1 MQNNNPLIQENI
13 DVLKQGLNL
22 LNQLQDSI
30 YKEVK
35 HPFSEYGIGS
45 HFRHCLD
52 FYQSFLDGIVKGSID
67 YDDRHR
73 DGRIEK
79 DRSIA
84 ISKFQSVIHRLEGLS
99 RIDSQMTLL
108 VRLEDGEE
116 RESPSS
122 WSYSSVQRELQALV
136 SHTVHH
142 YALIAIMLQL
152 KGFRLAEEF
161 GVAPSTLRRW
171 RSAAPCAQ

>member
-1 MQNNNPLIQENI
+1 MQNDNPLIQENI

-22 LNQLQDSI
+22 LNQLQDSS

-52 FYQSFLDGIVKGSID
+52 FYQSFLDGIVKGCID

-79 DRSIA
+79 DRTIA
-84 ISKFQSVIHRLEGLS
+84 ISKFQSAIHRLEGLS
-99 RIDSQMTLL
+99 RIDSQMPLL
-108 VRLEDGEE
+108 VRLEDDEE
-116 RESPSS
+116 HESPSS
-122 WSYSSVQRELQALV
+122 WSNSSVQRELQALV

-152 KGFRLAEEF
+152 KGFQLAEEF

-171 RSAAPCAQ
+171 RSAVSCAQ

>member
-13 DVLKQGLNL
+13 DVLKQGLKL
-22 LNQLQDSI
+22 LNQLQDGS
-30 YKEVK
+30 YLEVK

-79 DRSIA
+79 DRTIA
-84 ISKFQSVIHRLEGLS
+84 ISKFQSAIRRLEGLS
-99 RIDSQMTLL
+99 QIDNQMTLL
-108 VRLEDGEE
+108 VRLEDREE
-116 RESPSS
+116 QERPSS

-152 KGFRLAEEF
+152 KGFQLAEEF

-171 RSAAPCAQ
+171 RSTAPCAQ

>member
-13 DVLKQGLNL
+13 NVLKQGLEL
-22 LNQLQDSI
+22 LNQLCDDS
-30 YKEVK
+30 YLEAK
-35 HPFSEYGIGS
+35 HPFSDYGIGS

-52 FYQSFLDGIVKGSID
+52 FYQSFLEGIVKGSID
-67 YDDRHR
+67 YDDRNR

-79 DRSIA
+79 DRMIA

-99 RIDSQMTLL
+99 PVDDQMTLL
-108 VRLEDGEE
+108 VRLEDEQE
-116 RESPSS
+116 QESASS

-152 KGFRLAEEF
+152 KGFQLAEEF

-171 RSAAPCAQ
+171 RQAAPCAQ